1 VLEISGL
8 QSVGEIRSIGI
19 FIIHTK
25 NLDANDTESPCLKK
39 KKTNLAMLRKHFQVA
54 ENAESIMIF
63 FCLLLRSAWLMSV
76 VQNR

>member
-1 VLEISGL
+1 
-8 QSVGEIRSIGI
+8 
-19 FIIHTK
+19 
-25 NLDANDTESPCLKK
+25 
-39 KKTNLAMLRKHFQVA
+39 MLRKHFQVA